1 MTRRTWIL
9 GLLAFIIIIILVALG
24 SILLLTEGDD
34 ASPDETSDLAA
45 TVSIDAQ
52 PTQLARTSAPPMSPE
67 STVGEEDRGTA
78 TDTPSS
84 TETPSQTLGAA
95 TLTALETV
103 TPEIETG
110 GTEGELPTPVIS
122 SIPTHVAVVV
132 RDDETGQIIGD
143 GNLRVFAPENVTYP
157 ETSLV
162 ELELRFRSQYITPTP
177 FGFEITRVPV
187 VTATPIPGR
196 PTPTEAIPIYEELNV
211 QFFDLMGATLFCL
224 DLSFEGCDA
233 EPNGEIDPEKA
244 RPINLDGTNWR
255 WILAPNSAAQGI
267 QNLDIRLWTVDDQQR
282 VNEVWNHA
290 FSIEVNPGPAAAAEE
305 DPIDKWL
312 PVIAIAMSVIAIGSI
327 MGIMGWRRFR
337 LQRQPR
343 IFISYRRQD
352 SQGSAGRLYD
362 RLRERFGDGTIFRD
376 VDTIGAGA
384 DFVKDIHDAIEKSDI
399 VIVVIGNKWLTVG
412 DEKGNLRIHDPDD
425 FVRLEL
431 ATALAKEKRVI
442 PALVDD
448 ALMPDAEILPEDL
461 RLLAFRNAVHIRN
474 DSFDDDVNRLLR
486 HLYEDR

>member
-1 MTRRTWIL
+1 MARRTWIL
-9 GLLAFIIIIILVALG
+9 GLLALIIIIFVLG
-24 SILLLTEGDD
+24 LFLFLGGDS
-34 ASPDETSDLAA
+34 ASPDNSPRLTATMTLESEETRVAS
-45 TVSIDAQ
+45 
-52 PTQLARTSAPPMSPE
+52 TSALSTSSP
-67 STVGEEDRGTA
+67 TV
-78 TDTPSS
+78 TPLP
-84 TETPSQTLGAA
+84 TETPGAA
-95 TLTALETV
+95 TQTAMETI
-103 TPEIETG
+103 TPEIEIG
-110 GTEGELPTPVIS
+110 STEDELPTPVIS
-122 SIPTHVAVVV
+122 SIPTQVAVVV

-143 GNLRVFAPENVTYP
+143 GNLRVFAPDVVTYP
-157 ETSLV
+157 ETALV

-177 FGFEITRVPV
+177 FGFEITRAPV
-187 VTATPIPGR
+187 FTATPIPGR
-196 PTPTEAIPIYEELNV
+196 PTPTAAIPIYEELNV

-224 DLSFEGCDA
+224 ERSFEGCDG
-233 EPNGEIDPEKA
+233 EPNGEIDLEKA

-255 WILAPNSAAQGI
+255 WILAPNSTAQGV
-267 QNLDIRLWTVDDQQR
+267 QNLDIRLWTIDDQQR

-290 FSIEVNPGPAAAAEE
+290 FSIEVNPGPVAAVEE
-305 DPIDKWL
+305 DPIAQWL
-312 PVIAIAMSVIAIGSI
+312 PVIAIAMSAIALASV
-327 MGIMGWRRFR
+327 MGVLGWRRFR
-337 LQRQPR
+337 LRRQLR

-384 DFVKDIHDAIEKSDI
+384 DFVKDIHDAIEKSDV
-399 VIVVIGNKWLTVG
+399 VIVVIGNKWLAVG

-431 ATALAKEKRVI
+431 ATALAKDKRVI

-448 ALMPDAEILPEDL
+448 AAMPNAEILPEDL

-486 HLYEDR
+486 HLYEDI